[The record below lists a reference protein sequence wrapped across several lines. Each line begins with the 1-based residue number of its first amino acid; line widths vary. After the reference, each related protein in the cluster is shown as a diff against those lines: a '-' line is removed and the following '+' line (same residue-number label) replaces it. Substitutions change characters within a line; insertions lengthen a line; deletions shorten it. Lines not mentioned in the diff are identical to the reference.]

1 MISPNLWMFPVSRD
15 PLEGGS
21 LFVFQ
26 ERPARPARRRLSLLV
41 SALALA
47 VAACGGAADEGTSGD
62 TDGGAAAEPT
72 TTTQAAGGSTASPT
86 TTPPAVTAEMEDEPT
101 TTTRADVRLGW
112 GEVAVIDGEPVT
124 FDEVAELA
132 PSIGDVVD
140 PQLFAESLLLLIT
153 NRVWAAAAEEE
164 FGLVIT
170 DAAVEAK
177 KEELVALTGLPEDEL
192 FDAYGLTAVALRAIS
207 TRELFRESVISA
219 LAAGMPAPT
228 EEELRARYEVL
239 LLDASQAC
247 SAHILLE
254 TEEEAEAALERALA
268 GEEFAALAMELS
280 TGPSGPNGGDL
291 GCGPPSQYVE
301 EFAAGV
307 LDSEVGVAYGP
318 VETQFGWHVILVS
331 ERTVPD
337 FEEMREA
344 VVAEAQNESAGPL
357 WEEWALGAMAA
368 ADVQVEPEYG
378 VWTTDPFPNVIPP
391 SP

>member
-1 MISPNLWMFPVSRD
+1 M
-15 PLEGGS
+15 
-21 LFVFQ
+21 FVFQ
-26 ERPARPARRRLSLLV
+26 ERPARPARRRLSLLILV
-41 SALALA
+41 LALA

-132 PSIGDVVD
+132 PSTGDVVD

-219 LAAGMPAPT
+219 LSAGMPAPT

-291 GCGPPSQYVE
+291 GCGPPSQYVG

-357 WEEWALGAMAA
+357 WEEWALGVMAA

>member
-1 MISPNLWMFPVSRD
+1 M
-15 PLEGGS
+15 EGGS

-26 ERPARPARRRLSLLV
+26 ERPTRQARRRLSLLALV
-41 SALALA
+41 LALA
-47 VAACGGAADEGTSGD
+47 FAGCGRAADEGTSGD

-72 TTTQAAGGSTASPT
+72 TAAQAAGGSTASPT
-86 TTPPAVTAEMEDEPT
+86 TTPPAAASSITAAEMEDEPT

-132 PSIGDVVD
+132 PSTGDVVD

-177 KEELVALTGLPEDEL
+177 KEELVASTGLPEDEL
-192 FDAYGLTAVALRAIS
+192 FDAYGLTAVALRAVS
-207 TRELFRESVISA
+207 TRELFRESVISV

-254 TEEEAEAALERALA
+254 TEEEAAAALERALA

-291 GCGPPSQYVE
+291 GCGPPGQYVE

-344 VVAEAQNESAGPL
+344 VVTAAQNESVGPL
-357 WEEWALGAMAA
+357 WEEWALGVMAD

>member
-1 MISPNLWMFPVSRD
+1 
-15 PLEGGS
+15 
-21 LFVFQ
+21 
-26 ERPARPARRRLSLLV
+26 
-41 SALALA
+41 
-47 VAACGGAADEGTSGD
+47 
-62 TDGGAAAEPT
+62 
-72 TTTQAAGGSTASPT
+72 
-86 TTPPAVTAEMEDEPT
+86 MEDEPT

-132 PSIGDVVD
+132 PSTGDVVD

-177 KEELVALTGLPEDEL
+177 KEELVASTGLPEDEL

-207 TRELFRESVISA
+207 TRELFRESVISV

-239 LLDASQAC
+239 LPDASQAC

-254 TEEEAEAALERALA
+254 TEEAAAAALERALA

-344 VVAEAQNESAGPL
+344 VVTAAQNESAGPL
-357 WEEWALGAMAA
+357 WEEWALGVMAD